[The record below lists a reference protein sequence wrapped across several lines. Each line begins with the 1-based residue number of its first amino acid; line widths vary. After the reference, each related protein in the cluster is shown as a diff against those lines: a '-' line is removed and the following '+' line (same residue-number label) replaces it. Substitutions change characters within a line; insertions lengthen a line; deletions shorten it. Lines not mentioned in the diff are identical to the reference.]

1 MNRKA
6 TKKEL
11 AIIAILYGKT
21 PQAYGD
27 TVKIEGQSFTKTS
40 RGWETCD

>member
-1 MNRKA
+1 MYRKA

-11 AIIAILYGKT
+11 AIITALYGST

-27 TVKIEGQSFTKTS
+27 VVKIEGQNFIKTPL
-40 RGWETCD
+40 GWETCD